1 MTDMEKDDKKNSN
14 GGEIDEQYL
23 MSMMAGGVRTEGF
36 EPKASASA
44 QDPMKDPSVNKE
56 KKQRKNSSEDYE
68 TLFLRITEGN
78 ARNGKSVYIRPDFHE
93 RLTRIVQIIGEDKVS
108 LYSYLENV
116 LEYHFREFG
125 DQIKKSFD
133 DKYKPIL

>member
-1 MTDMEKDDKKNSN
+1 MEKDNKKKDN
-14 GGEIDEQYL
+14 GAEIDEQYL
-23 MSMMAGGVRTEGF
+23 MSMMAGGVRKEGF
-36 EPKASASA
+36 KATATAGAQNNTIEP
-44 QDPMKDPSVNKE
+44 VTTKE
-56 KKQRKNSSEDYE
+56 KKQRKTTSEDYE
-68 TLFLRITEGN
+68 TLFLRNTEGN
-78 ARNGKSVYIRPDFHE
+78 ARLGKAVYIRQEFHE
-93 RLTRIVQIIGEDKVS
+93 RLTRIVQVIGDDKIS

>member
-1 MTDMEKDDKKNSN
+1 MDRDDKINSN
-14 GGEIDEQYL
+14 NGEIDEQYL
-23 MSMMAGGVRTEGF
+23 MSIMAGGVRKEGL
-36 EPKASASA
+36 EPKAGASE
-44 QDPMKDPSVNKE
+44 QNPENEPSVPKE
-56 KKQRKNSSEDYE
+56 KKQRNNTIRDYE
-68 TLFLRITEGN
+68 ALFLRNTEGN
-78 ARNGKSVYIRPDFHE
+78 ARLGKSVYIRQDFHE
-93 RLTRIVQIIGEDKVS
+93 RLTRIVQVIGEDKVN

>member
-1 MTDMEKDDKKNSN
+1 MDMEKDDKNNSSS
-14 GGEIDEQYL
+14 GEIDEQYL
-23 MSMMAGGVRTEGF
+23 MSMMAGGVRKDGL
-36 EPKASASA
+36 EPKATSSE
-44 QDPMKDPSVNKE
+44 QTPIKEPSVSKE
-56 KKQRKNSSEDYE
+56 KKPRKNTAEDYE
-68 TLFLRITEGN
+68 ALFLRITEGN

-93 RLTRIVQIIGEDKVS
+93 RLTRIVQVIGEDKVS

>member
-1 MTDMEKDDKKNSN
+1 MMEMEKDDKNNSN
-14 GGEIDEQYL
+14 SGEIDEQYL
-23 MSMMAGGVRTEGF
+23 MSMMAGGVRQDGL
-36 EPKASASA
+36 EPKATNGD
-44 QDPMKDPSVNKE
+44 QNPTKEPSVSKE
-56 KKQRKNSSEDYE
+56 KKQRKNTIEDYE

-78 ARNGKSVYIRPDFHE
+78 ARNGKSVYIRSDFHE
-93 RLTRIVQIIGEDKVS
+93 RLTRIVQVIGEDKVS